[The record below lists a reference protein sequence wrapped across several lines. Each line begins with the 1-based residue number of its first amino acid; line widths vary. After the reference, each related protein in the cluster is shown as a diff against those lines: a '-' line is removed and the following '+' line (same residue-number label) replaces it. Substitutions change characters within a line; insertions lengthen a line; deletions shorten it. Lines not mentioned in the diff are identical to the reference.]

1 MIFATAIFSFL
12 LLVPSIVHAAPA
24 VTVPKT
30 IPSLAALENIFSYI
44 STTSASD
51 APPDSATTY
60 NDLANGK
67 CAPFILLFA
76 RGTNGTGNVGSGV
89 APALIKELTALRPS
103 QFIVQG
109 TNNYPATIPDYLLG
123 GSTTGAASMAVDV
136 AMAAKK
142 CKGSMIVMA
151 GYR

>member
-1 MIFATAIFSFL
+1 MIFTTAICSPL
-12 LLVPSIVHAAPA
+12 LLLAPLIIVYAAPA

-30 IPSLAALENIFSYI
+30 IPGLAALGNIASYI
-44 STTSASD
+44 STTSAPAD
-51 APPDSATTY
+51 PATTY
-60 NDLANGK
+60 NELAEGK

-76 RGTNGTGNVGSGV
+76 RGTNGSGNVGEGV
-89 APALIKELTALRPS
+89 APALIRELTSLRPG

-123 GSTTGAASMAVDV
+123 GSTTGAASMADDV
-136 AMAAKK
+136 AMAAQN
-142 CKGSMIVMA
+142 CKDSKIVMA